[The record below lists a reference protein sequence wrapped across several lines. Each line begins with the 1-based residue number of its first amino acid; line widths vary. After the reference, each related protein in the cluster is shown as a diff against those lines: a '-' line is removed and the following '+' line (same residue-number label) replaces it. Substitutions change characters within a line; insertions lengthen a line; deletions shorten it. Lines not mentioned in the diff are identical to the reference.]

1 MKKHL
6 SLFTM
11 ILFAISVG
19 AQTIPNGDFENWT
32 NGNPDSWVT
41 YNDLAPL
48 MGITPAPVTQES
60 PAPNGNSY
68 LKAVARVGALSGNL
82 PGIAFLGDA
91 NLLTGT
97 GSIGIPFTQ
106 TPAYF
111 SGTFK
116 HEVVTP
122 TDSMLI
128 VCQLTKWD
136 AVNNTQ
142 ILVGQAVVFNF
153 GISVSNWN
161 NFSSQ
166 IVYQTSDT
174 PDTLSVAIASIG
186 GDGAAVSVDHLAFG
200 ATANSVSE
208 INSSESA
215 IALFPNPANDRAF
228 LNLKGI
234 EEQLSQGVKIEVIDL
249 TGRIVETHLSV
260 RNPLFELNTSNLESG
275 KYLIRISNATLTIC
289 KSLVKQ

>member
-1 MKKHL
+1 
-6 SLFTM
+6 M
-11 ILFAISVG
+11 IMFAIGIG

-48 MGITPAPVTQES
+48 IGITSAPVTQES
-60 PAPNGNSY
+60 PAPSGNSY
-68 LKAVARVGALSGNL
+68 LKAVARFSAISGNL
-82 PGIAFLGDA
+82 PGLAFLGNAD
-91 NLLTGT
+91 LLTGT

-111 SGTFK
+111 SGSFK

-122 TDSMLI
+122 NDSMLI

-136 AVNNTQ
+136 PINNTQ
-142 ILVGQAVVFNF
+142 IVVGQAVVFNF

-166 IVYQTSDT
+166 IVYATADT

-186 GDGAAVSVDHLAFG
+186 ADGAAVSVDQLAFS
-200 ATANSVSE
+200 ATANSVNE
-208 INSSESA
+208 IQPSESSV
-215 IALFPNPANDRAF
+215 ALFPNPANDHAL
-228 LNLKGI
+228 LNLSGI
-234 EEQLSQGVKIEVIDL
+234 EENLSQGLKIEVIDL

-275 KYLIRISNATLTIC
+275 KYVIRISNSNITIC